1 LLAGDAKHRP
11 VAKREGI
18 NKSANG
24 VVDPLPDP
32 PPFRGRA
39 EQAAHRQ
46 PDTANSGKPHSYPG
60 IVPKRDRTL
69 TFSAT
74 IRRDVNQ
81 MKTITVITI
90 LALLTI
96 SGAVVSDQVLTSQ
109 DLANQQQTVA
119 ARF

>member
-1 LLAGDAKHRP
+1 LLRRSEAGGDSKA
-11 VAKREGI
+11 G
-18 NKSANG
+18 
-24 VVDPLPDP
+24 
-32 PPFRGRA
+32 GRFA
-39 EQAAHRQ
+39 TGR
-46 PDTANSGKPHSYPG
+46 PHSYPG
-60 IVPKRDRTL
+60 FVPKRDRTL

-96 SGAVVSDQVLTSQ
+96 SVAVISDQILTSQ
-109 DLANQQQTVA
+109 DLAGQQTVA

>member
-1 LLAGDAKHRP
+1 
-11 VAKREGI
+11 
-18 NKSANG
+18 
-24 VVDPLPDP
+24 
-32 PPFRGRA
+32 
-39 EQAAHRQ
+39 
-46 PDTANSGKPHSYPG
+46 
-60 IVPKRDRTL
+60 
-69 TFSAT
+69 
-74 IRRDVNQ
+74 